1 MPLWVLCA
9 RVPPTARANLA
20 QFPQL
25 PTHPALGK
33 CGAVDLS
40 PLPRGRKEVNV
51 LGDTRGAGWAGI
63 QCSPW
68 PGIASQ
74 REAQGGHGWTTLQ
87 SLDPS
92 VWKSLA
98 QSTTNC
104 HLPSSI
110 ENQVWKA
117 PKLALKS
124 LTYLDLLIKT
134 TQFLVHVKAIAC
146 GLFLR
151 LLALAGRVL

>member
-9 RVPPTARANLA
+9 RVLPTTRANLA
-20 QFPQL
+20 QFLQL
-25 PTHPALGK
+25 PTHPTLGK
-33 CGAVDLS
+33 HGDVDLS
-40 PLPRGRKEVNV
+40 PLPRGRKEADV
-51 LGDTRGAGWAGI
+51 LGDTRGVGWAGI

-68 PGIASQ
+68 SGIASQ
-74 REAQGGHGWTTLQ
+74 REAQGGRGWTTLQ
-87 SLDPS
+87 SLDLS

-98 QSTTNC
+98 LSTTNC

-124 LTYLDLLIKT
+124 LTYLNLLMKT
-134 TQFLVHVKAIAC
+134 TQLLVHLKAIAC
-146 GLFLR
+146 GLFLG
-151 LLALAGRVL
+151 L

>member
-1 MPLWVLCA
+1 MGRHSVQS
-9 RVPPTARANLA
+9 LA
-20 QFPQL
+20 WHCFSER
-25 PTHPALGK
+25 G
-33 CGAVDLS
+33 
-40 PLPRGRKEVNV
+40 PRGPR
-51 LGDTRGAGWAGI
+51 LDR
-63 QCSPW
+63 
-68 PGIASQ
+68 
-74 REAQGGHGWTTLQ
+74 LQ

-98 QSTTNC
+98 LSTTNC
-104 HLPSSI
+104 HSPSSI

-134 TQFLVHVKAIAC
+134 AQLLVHVKAIAC
-146 GLFLR
+146 ELFLG